1 MENGFELL
9 EQKVRK
15 AAELVRRLQ
24 GENKLLRTDL
34 GQAQARFKEA
44 EKRLQGT
51 EKRGG
56 SSAEEGRQ
64 LEVLGRELKALRQE
78 RADVRAR
85 IAKLVEI
92 LDGLD

>member
-1 MENGFELL
+1 VEDGFELL

-24 GENKLLRTDL
+24 GENNVLRNDL

-44 EKRLQGT
+44 ERKLEGPET
-51 EKRGG
+51 RGG
-56 SSAEEGRQ
+56 ASAEESQQIDALGRQ
-64 LEVLGRELKALRQE
+64 LKALRQE

-85 IAKLVEI
+85 IVKLVEV

>member
-1 MENGFELL
+1 VEDGFELL

-15 AAELVRRLQ
+15 AAELVRELQ
-24 GENKLLRTDL
+24 GENKVLRNDL

-44 EKRLQGT
+44 ERKLEGT

-56 SSAEEGRQ
+56 ASAEEGRQ
-64 LEVLGRELKALRQE
+64 LDALGREVKALRQE

-85 IAKLVEI
+85 IAKLIEV

>member
-1 MENGFELL
+1 VEDGFELL

-24 GENKLLRTDL
+24 GENKVLRNDL

-44 EKRLQGT
+44 ERKLEGT
-51 EKRGG
+51 EKRG
-56 SSAEEGRQ
+56 SPSAEEGRQ
-64 LEVLGRELKALRQE
+64 IDSLGRELKALRQE
-78 RADVRAR
+78 RADLRAR
-85 IAKLVEI
+85 IAKLVEV